1 MKSCPTCQRFY
12 DDDITFCLEDG
23 ATLHFVSDVGS
34 AAQPVTAPIRGPRP
48 TAPAATEIF
57 ATPQTAPPMHPS
69 VPVAK
74 STAGRALGVMALLA
88 ALLSVVLMIAGFAGV
103 AAKLQNEIV
112 GLLIVSTMFISLFGA
127 ALGLVGVLRAV
138 RNGAGKAWP
147 LLGLLA
153 NALYLIFILLLLVLG
168 IATS

>member
-1 MKSCPTCQRFY
+1 
-12 DDDITFCLEDG
+12 
-23 ATLHFVSDVGS
+23 
-34 AAQPVTAPIRGPRP
+34 
-48 TAPAATEIF
+48 
-57 ATPQTAPPMHPS
+57 
-69 VPVAK
+69 
-74 STAGRALGVMALLA
+74 
-88 ALLSVVLMIAGFAGV
+88 MIAGFAGV

-168 IATS
+168 IAAS